1 MKQIWSVC
9 RSTYLDWLLR
19 PQMLVMIPVLLFYYI
34 KMIEP
39 MCYYADVLG
48 TPLGVLEP
56 YLCLLNSVAAVPVL
70 PMVFLFLLAGY
81 PKLNPFSV
89 FQLTRIGKEKWY
101 CGQCLF
107 VLLAALTLLAFFLL
121 FSLLMV
127 CDRAFVAN
135 GWSIA
140 VRQIYSADHLA
151 LAQQSGYARIDLSV
165 LNQIRPYHAFL
176 TCTALQLL
184 YLLIAGTLD
193 LAWTVAGKKM
203 VGVLCNSIGIGL
215 GLLLLMLDTPLKWLL
230 PASHSVFAW
239 HYDSVLNRTYFPVS
253 GSYAYDAVVLVVLLR
268 IGWLIIRRCSPFSIM
283 RPE

>member
-48 TPLGVLEP
+48 TPLGILES
-56 YLCLLNSVAAVPVL
+56 YLCLLNSAAAVPIL

-81 PKLNPFSV
+81 PKLDPCST
-89 FQLTRIGKEKWY
+89 FQLIRIGKGKWY
-101 CGQCLF
+101 CGQFLF
-107 VLLAALTLLAFFLL
+107 LLLSALTLLVFFLL

-127 CDRAFVAN
+127 WDRAFAAN

-140 VRQIYSADHLA
+140 VRQIHNTDYLA
-151 LAQQSGYARIDLSV
+151 LAQQSGYALIDLSV
-165 LNQIRPYHAFL
+165 LNQIRPYDAFL
-176 TCTALQLL
+176 TCTVLQLL
-184 YLLIAGTLD
+184 YLLIVGMLD
-193 LAWTVAGKKM
+193 LAWTVSGKKM
-203 VGVLCNSIGIGL
+203 LGILCNSIGVGL
-215 GLLLLMLDTPLKWLL
+215 GLLLLVLDTPLKWLL

-239 HYDSVLNRTYFPVS
+239 HYDPLLNQTNFPIS
-253 GSYAYDAVVLVVLLR
+253 GSYVYDVLVLVALLC
-268 IGWLIIRRCSPFSIM
+268 IGWVIIKRCSLFSIM